1 MVELDGTTRLRLK
14 LMLKRQCQM
23 QYLRLGGQ
31 AEVYSK

>member
-14 LMLKRQCQM
+14 LLLKWQCQK

-31 AEVYSK
+31 AEVYRK